1 MRAPGSQ
8 TTAASASTAAIVGY
22 AAVGAVL
29 CLNML
34 TSADALNGQFIH
46 QCSAVRSIFLSA
58 LQRYGLGI

>member
-34 TSADALNGQFIH
+34 TSADALKGQY
-46 QCSAVRSIFLSA
+46 QW
-58 LQRYGLGI
+58 